1 MNLLGKLF
9 IVLIFIGSIIL
20 ASFSVVLY
28 STHKNW
34 REMAV
39 KLQDQ
44 LKVKTDELATS
55 QKSRSDL
62 EMALNLEIRSQVARN
77 ATLSERAAFLEQDND
92 VKNSELAGLR
102 EDLAQQVAAVERAG
116 DMARA
121 LRSQL
126 EGTSKEL
133 LDAQRD
139 WAERTTEL
147 TKKTEEAHS
156 LAALLSSYQTTSA
169 QLAQD
174 YRDVVEVLRIH
185 GLSAD
190 PELYSRQPP
199 SGITGVV
206 TEVRPIGTVEI
217 SIGSDSGLARGHQLD
232 VIRNREGRST
242 YVGKIEI
249 VQTAA
254 DRAVAKVLPEF
265 RRGVIRQGDEVTYI
279 DLNTVVVH

>member
-1 MNLLGKLF
+1 MNLLGRLF
-9 IVLIFIGSIIL
+9 IVLIFMGSIML
-20 ASFSVVLY
+20 ASFSLVLY
-28 STHKNW
+28 STHTNW
-34 REMAV
+34 RERAV
-39 KLQDQ
+39 KLQNQ
-44 LKVKTDELATS
+44 LKVKTDELAAL
-55 QKSRSDL
+55 QKSRSEL
-62 EMALNLEIRSQVARN
+62 EMALNIEIKNQAARN
-77 ATLSERAAFLEQDND
+77 AALLERVELLSQDND
-92 VKNSELAGLR
+92 VKELELAGLK
-102 EDLAQQVAAVERAG
+102 EELTQQVATVERVVG
-116 DMARA
+116 MSET
-121 LRSQL
+121 LRGRL
-126 EGTSKEL
+126 DGTSKEL
-133 LDAQRD
+133 LAAQRD
-139 WAERTTEL
+139 WAEKTTEL

-156 LAALLSSYQTTSA
+156 LAVLLASYQTTSA

-199 SGITGVV
+199 SGIHGIV

-217 SIGSDSGLARGHQLD
+217 SIGSDSGLVRGHQLD

-254 DRAVAKVLPEF
+254 DRAVAKVLPDF
-265 RRGVIRQGDEVTYI
+265 RRGVIRQDDEVTYI